1 MLRDNTLCS
10 LRRVQLKSVE
20 IGNTYAFLYP
30 LHIWHR
36 CQFDVTF
43 RKKKQRL
50 IDLSSF
56 LLVPFAFLHHF
67 FIVYVISIR
76 CSLFRFRIFHCIHNY
91 HFYGL
96 RDMVASSSG
105 QFSINCNT
113 LHSSPLHSVFNIN
126 LELLTRC
133 NLVGQQCYDILNN
146 LGKAIHQWKTCKLYT
161 T

>member
-1 MLRDNTLCS
+1 MKDNTLCS

-20 IGNTYAFLYP
+20 IGNTYAFLYRI
-30 LHIWHR
+30 HEWHLR
-36 CQFDVTF
+36 QFDVTF
-43 RKKKQRL
+43 RKKKRL

-96 RDMVASSSG
+96 RDMVTSSSG
-105 QFSINCNT
+105 QFNINCN
-113 LHSSPLHSVFNIN
+113 PLHFVFNIN
-126 LELLTRC
+126 LELLTR
-133 NLVGQQCYDILNN
+133 YR
-146 LGKAIHQWKTCKLYT
+146 KLQLSWT
-161 T
+161 TML